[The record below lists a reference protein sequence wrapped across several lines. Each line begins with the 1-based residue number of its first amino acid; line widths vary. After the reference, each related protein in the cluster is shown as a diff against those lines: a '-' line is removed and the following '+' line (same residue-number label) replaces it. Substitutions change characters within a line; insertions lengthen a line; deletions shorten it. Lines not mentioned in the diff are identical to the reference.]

1 MDFSWDEVQSAIA
14 QACRDALDHAGD
26 DPWKALGDAGLLT
39 LGVPKRLGGEGLGL
53 LETGIVLTE
62 VGRRAL
68 HVPALATLAMGT
80 LPVARFADEALQDV
94 LLTGGRL
101 LTAAVDGLTVS
112 STVDGVALGVPYG
125 MEAYRILVQGSAGW
139 GVGGRDRQRRGV
151 IAVID
156 PQSPGVSVAAMP
168 TSSGAPEAIVSCSG
182 AVSEAVFEGD
192 LRYFAVAG
200 SAAVA
205 DGLLKGALDLT
216 AAHAGS
222 REQFGRPLAT
232 FQAVAQQIADVYIAW
247 RTTHLAAL
255 AACVNPADA
264 TLAAYWLRNEA
275 PAAMR
280 TCHHLHGGIGLD
292 ITYPLH
298 RYSSMLKDLLRLV
311 GVADAARA

>member
-1 MDFSWDEVQSAIA
+1 
-14 QACRDALDHAGD
+14 
-26 DPWKALGDAGLLT
+26 
-39 LGVPKRLGGEGLGL
+39 
-53 LETGIVLTE
+53 
-62 VGRRAL
+62 
-68 HVPALATLAMGT
+68 
-80 LPVARFADEALQDV
+80 
-94 LLTGGRL
+94 
-101 LTAAVDGLTVS
+101 
-112 STVDGVALGVPYG
+112 
-125 MEAYRILVQGSAGW
+125 
-139 GVGGRDRQRRGV
+139 V